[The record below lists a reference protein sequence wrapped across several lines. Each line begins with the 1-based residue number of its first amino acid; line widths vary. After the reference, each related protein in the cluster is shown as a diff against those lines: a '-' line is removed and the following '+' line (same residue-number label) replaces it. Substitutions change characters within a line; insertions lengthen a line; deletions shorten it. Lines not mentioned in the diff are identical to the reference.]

1 MAKPTM
7 NQELLSKL
15 KSSLPKLSPSA
26 SVDPTP
32 AADTAEIPS
41 GTPPSPPAP
50 PPSVQAPARPTRLAM
65 TISLYESDLKRIDEI
80 KDFMKQRGYRNLSD
94 SEALRLA
101 CRGVE
106 MREHLIALY
115 QSMQNQDGRR
125 KPVEI

>member
-1 MAKPTM
+1 M

-26 SVDPTP
+26 SADPAP
-32 AADTAEIPS
+32 AADIAEMPS
-41 GTPPSPPAP
+41 GTPPGPAAP
-50 PPSVQAPARPTRLAM
+50 PRNVQTPTRPTRLAV

-106 MREHLIALY
+106 IREDLITLY
-115 QSMQNQDGRR
+115 QSMQSQDGRR
-125 KPVEI
+125 KPPGDG